1 MGRFELWRVQLQ
13 GQDAGKVRGPHVPR
27 IPLTAALVCWAAGAL
42 VFAFLP
48 QDSDAKAV
56 ISTTFSLSTATFA
69 AVILLRASP
78 RAQGHER
85 AFLRLM
91 GWGMVFRLA
100 GNTLWTTSHL
110 PGFGTLSPVAP
121 QDVAYAISYPLLV
134 GAMLHLVALATR
146 RITLVSAIDAVAV
159 MLSVGTL
166 AWYFVLGPATA
177 QAGLGSVRDAVVA
190 LSQPVCDAALLFLG
204 LVVASSSIRPR
215 FSVYLNGGFAAL
227 LLADAA
233 YLGLRSAGPYQS
245 GNWPEML
252 WALGMILLGLT
263 STTSPEVP
271 ADPNVRRIRPW
282 RILLFWLGPLS
293 PPVQF
298 LILLLWGAMNP
309 PLPAYVLAGCA
320 ALLLYMAVRIGLVSF
335 VTKRLSQEREDL
347 VRQREQSRLLYEL
360 HDTVKQNV
368 HGISLTLRAALDTD
382 RRGEREEAREMFERA
397 LGASREAEFQIS
409 RPYDELQTLRSESPP
424 RAGDFLRQ
432 RLHKFEEYFG
442 VKTHDDLQVSLEGL
456 NPAEIAAFI
465 RVFVEACWNVAKH
478 SGASNLYLESRQVGS
493 LLILR
498 IRDDCRGFDTTDPPP
513 GLGLRY
519 MRRRAREVGAE
530 LDVISTPGR
539 GTTVQIRFPLRKNAT
554 GSSEA

>member
-1 MGRFELWRVQLQ
+1 VQ
-13 GQDAGKVRGPHVPR
+13 GSDAGKLRDPRVPR
-27 IPLTAALVCWAAGAL
+27 IPPVAALVCWAAGAL

-48 QDSDAKAV
+48 QGSDAKSV
-56 ISTTFSLSTATFA
+56 IATIFSLSTATFA
-69 AVILLRASP
+69 AVILLRAAP

-100 GNTLWTTSHL
+100 GNSLWTASHL
-110 PGFGTLSPVAP
+110 LGLGIVRPVAP
-121 QDVAYAISYPLLV
+121 QDIAYAISYPLLV

-146 RITLVSAIDAVAV
+146 RITLVSALDAGAV

-166 AWYFVLGPATA
+166 AWYFVLGPATEE
-177 QAGLGSVRDAVVA
+177 AGFGSVRDVVVA

-204 LVVASSSIRPR
+204 LVVASSPIRPR
-215 FSVYLNGGFAAL
+215 FSAFLNGGFVVL

-233 YLGLRSAGPYQS
+233 YLGLRSVGPYQS

-271 ADPNVRRIRPW
+271 ADPDVRRIRPW

-298 LILLLWGAMNP
+298 LVLLLWGAMHP

-335 VTKRLSQEREDL
+335 VSRRLSLEREESA
-347 VRQREQSRLLYEL
+347 REKEQSRLLYEL

-368 HGISLTLRAALDTD
+368 HGISLTLRAALDTE
-382 RRGEREEAREMFERA
+382 RRGDREEAREMFERA

-432 RLHKFEEYFG
+432 RLKKFEEYFG
-442 VKTHDDLQVSLEGL
+442 VKTHDDLQVPLEGL

-478 SGASNLYLESRQVGS
+478 SGARNLYLESRQVGS
-493 LLILR
+493 LLIIR
-498 IRDDCRGFDTTDPPP
+498 IRDDGRGFDTADPPP
-513 GLGLRY
+513 GLGLQY
-519 MRRRAREVGAE
+519 MRRRTGEVGAE

-539 GTTVQIRFPLRKNAT
+539 GTTVQIRFRTRKSAPGPRPDNV
-554 GSSEA
+554 